1 MASSPETTPE
11 RPPLRAAARTLSVF
25 LRLALVR
32 ADRDA
37 GRLVVCHAEPL
48 LLTSWQGWPVEA
60 AT

>member
-1 MASSPETTPE
+1 MSKSETTPE

-32 ADRDA
+32 ADHDA

-48 LLTSWQGWPVEA
+48 LTSWQGWPVDVSHG
-60 AT
+60 